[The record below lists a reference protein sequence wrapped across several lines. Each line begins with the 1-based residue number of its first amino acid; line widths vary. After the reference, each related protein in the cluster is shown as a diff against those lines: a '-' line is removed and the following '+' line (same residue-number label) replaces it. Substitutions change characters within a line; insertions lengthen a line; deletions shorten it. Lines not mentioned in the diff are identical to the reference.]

1 MAASHLVLITGA
13 GGVGRTVLEQLR
25 AQGVPVR
32 VMVRRDDDRAAAM
45 RARGAEVVLGDL
57 TRPETVAAALE
68 GVGRMYFA
76 MPVSPDHLLAA
87 TVVASVAREY
97 GKLDAL
103 VGLSQMTVSQMTATS
118 TAESHQQR
126 LHWLA
131 EQVLNWSGLPVVHIR
146 PTAFLDNPLF
156 TTLAA
161 RSIQDNGTIALP
173 FGSGRTSP
181 VAVDDVARVVATVL
195 LDPAPHIGQVYE
207 LTGPRSVDMTELAA
221 DFSRALGRP
230 VSYVDVPLGRWQA
243 EGLSTMGLPPHVE
256 QHIAVMARLH
266 RENRYDRTTDDVERV
281 TGTPAQSI
289 EAFVAAHR
297 DVYLG

>member
-1 MAASHLVLITGA
+1 MVTNNLVLITGA

-32 VMVRRDDDRAAAM
+32 VMVRRDDDRAAGL
-45 RARGAEVVLGDL
+45 RALGAEVVIGDL

-118 TAESHQQR
+118 TEESHQQR

-131 EQVLNWSGLPVVHIR
+131 EQVLNWSGLPMVHIR
-146 PTAFLDNPLF
+146 PTPFLDTPLF
-156 TTLAA
+156 TSLAA
-161 RSIQDNGTIALP
+161 RSIRENGTLALP
-173 FGSGRTSP
+173 FGTGRTSP
-181 VAVDDVARVVATVL
+181 VAVEDVARVVATVL
-195 LDPAPHIGQVYE
+195 RDPAPHVGQVYE
-207 LTGPRSVDMTELAA
+207 LTGPRSVDMKELAGE
-221 DFSRALGRP
+221 FSRALGRT
-230 VSYVDVPLGRWQA
+230 VTYVDVPPERWEAELPKLG
-243 EGLSTMGLPPHVE
+243 MPPHLE
-256 QHIAVMARLH
+256 QHVAVMGRLH
-266 RENRYDRTTDDVERV
+266 RENRYDRTADGVERV
-281 TGTPAQSI
+281 TGAPAQTI
-289 EAFVAAHR
+289 EAFVAARR
-297 DVYLG
+297 DFYLG